1 METGIIKAFPTP
13 FLIEKI
19 DSMVIDTPDF
29 NSEHWKLDSVDNVIK
44 YENQKLTDKI
54 FELVSSFIQELGYV
68 DQPLILNDMWF
79 NRYDEKRPILEH
91 HYHQNCAWTGTYYP
105 YKTNHS
111 TTWYNPLAGM
121 QMAHYPS
128 QTEPTDCTSETLGMA
143 NAEAGTIVVH
153 PAYIP
158 HQVAWHGGEESY
170 SVSFDIAYGLPI
182 GNKDFGSYR
191 E

>member
-79 NRYDEKRPILEH
+79 NKYDEKRPILEH
-91 HYHQNCAWTGTYYP
+91 HYHQNCAFTGTYYP
-105 YKTNHS
+105 EDANHNI
-111 TTWYNPLAGM
+111 TILNPNAVLY
-121 QMAHYPS
+121 QAHYPQRVEGDS
-128 QTEPTDCTSETLGMA
+128 GWNQDSITLTA
-143 NAEAGTIVVH
+143 NKGQLVIL
-153 PAYIP
+153 P
-158 HQVAWHGGEESY
+158 SY
-170 SVSFDIAYGLPI
+170 LGHEVWWNGKAPSKSISFDIAYQLPI
-182 GNKDFGSYR
+182 GDKEYGSYS